1 MSVLAELWNEG
12 IDFDRCPIREDRE
25 YQERQRIQS
34 ERAERFMA
42 TLTKEQRRTV
52 LEIERE
58 ENELRFLEE
67 QSKFVEAFKLGAR
80 LMLEITTDT

>member
-1 MSVLAELWNEG
+1 
-12 IDFDRCPIREDRE
+12 
-25 YQERQRIQS
+25 
-34 ERAERFMA
+34 MA

-80 LMLEITTDT
+80 LMLELLTDT

>member
-12 IDFDRCPIREDRE
+12 IDFDRCPIREDKV
-25 YQERQRIQS
+25 YQEQQRIQS
-34 ERAERFMA
+34 ERTRRFMA
-42 TLTKEQRRTV
+42 ALTQEQRRAV

-80 LMLEITTDT
+80 LMLEIITDT

>member
-12 IDFDRCPIREDRE
+12 IDFDRCPIRNDKD
-25 YQERQRIQS
+25 YQAQQRMQA
-34 ERAERFMA
+34 ERADRFMT
-42 TLTKEQRRTV
+42 TLTKEQRKTV
-52 LEIERE
+52 LEIEQE

-80 LMLEITTDT
+80 LMLEILTDT